1 MLQMTGYKNW
11 SSFLASGSFSEV
23 MTVKTKKNYSS
34 MLRRTSLKQPDTCE
48 LEGLE
53 SIRYFPPKIKHYKTK
68 INHFAVSQVV
78 IQTPSNV

>member
-34 MLRRTSLKQPDTCE
+34 MLRTTSLKQPDTCE
-48 LEGLE
+48 LEGFGKCQIL
-53 SIRYFPPKIKHYKTK
+53 PPRK
-68 INHFAVSQVV
+68 
-78 IQTPSNV
+78 